1 MMQSVTYESGRNTA
15 DTIEKELFIMNK
27 LKRFSALLCAS
38 LFFMTGCSGK
48 ENSSSEETPD
58 RSIPSE
64 SSKEE
69 TTEKPSEAKTYG
81 ATVSIEDIKKS
92 YGVDDENTIMPLY
105 NVSQTE
111 EFTFNFNF
119 SYLDANVDMFE
130 FVTVHTDAECT
141 DESAIYF
148 YSDID
153 YDDDSTTVVISPMEP
168 KLKTETQSHDYV
180 YKDICTWG
188 NAPIYYLAI
197 RYDMTATEPVLLDEP
212 IIIPFTVTN
221 NVQAP
226 NAKGVVDSDGRFK
239 LEWDPVEGA
248 EKYIVYK
255 LVDSELRTGKNN
267 HPMNGS
273 KSGYK
278 GMSLLYDD
286 ETTECEFDN
295 FSGEGHGL
303 VQVGDS
309 ISGQNYNVCGEYYV
323 SAIVNGVESGLSA
336 AIPTADL
343 MLPYQPAT
351 EEGDN
356 LNRSFINSIDEIP
369 TEMEILNI
377 DGTVSKHPIIYTEG
391 VDEITG
397 DRIFNYKVAGTALK
411 GHLNIEDDSIDIS
424 DIDVADSNSG
434 NVAPEDDVDRIPDV
448 DVETIIPVDDN
459 DTPDSD
465 VPDEPDE
472 PDEPATEPPTE
483 EATEAPTEEVTEAP
497 TEKATEAETKTEETT
512 AAETPEEVTTT
523 ATVSEETKP
532 AKTDIPDENNDPE
545 LIEKQQ
551 ENTKDHISHGNSK
564 TVENAPEGVYINAES
579 AEEEWLA
586 LNLIQGNTE
595 ISVEA
600 FPSLQNPYYLVDVFN
615 KVYNQNPYILSI
627 TKYGYDYNTMT
638 FFVEYVYD
646 QATIA
651 EKQTAIANKADEVV
665 NSVITDGM
673 SDSDKV
679 LAIYDYLVHNSVY
692 DNEALE
698 AAETTNFIMDGAMLK
713 YEDSFNAVGILVNG
727 KGVCASYAYSFK
739 VLSDLCGLDAVC
751 VTGYLDGNLPH
762 AWNMV
767 KIDGQWY
774 EIDCTNNEVNSGI
787 PYYLFEADTKLAEES
802 GYSKDKD
809 FELDEVVDSY
819 VATDSSKE
827 YYSSNGLVAD
837 SAEAY
842 KECIVKNVTADTA
855 TFAVRCSSSLTQE
868 DAAKAIGL
876 AFNELGLESKL
887 STLRYGVTNGFAV
900 IILK

>member
-1 MMQSVTYESGRNTA
+1 
-15 DTIEKELFIMNK
+15 MNK
-27 LKRFSALLCAS
+27 LKRFSAVLCAS

-48 ENSSSEETPD
+48 NNSSSEETPD
-58 RSIPSE
+58 RNIPTE
-64 SSKEE
+64 NNTEE
-69 TTEKPSEAKTYG
+69 TTETERETRKYG
-81 ATVSIEDIKKS
+81 ASVSVEDIKKR

-105 NVSQTE
+105 NVTQTE

-119 SYLDANVDMFE
+119 SYLDAGVDMFE

-148 YSDID
+148 NSDID
-153 YDDDSTTVVISPMEP
+153 YDDNSTTVVISPMSP
-168 KLKTETQSHDYV
+168 TLKTETQSHDYV
-180 YKDICTWG
+180 YNDICTWG
-188 NAPIYYLAI
+188 NAPIYYLAV
-197 RYDMTATEPVLLDEP
+197 RYDMTAPEPVLLDEP
-212 IIIPFTVTN
+212 IIIPFTVSN

-239 LEWDPVEGA
+239 LVWEPVKGA

-273 KSGYK
+273 KSGYE

-286 ETTECEFDN
+286 ETTECEFDD
-295 FSGEGHGL
+295 FSGNGHGL
-303 VQVGDS
+303 VQVGDY

-343 MLPYQPAT
+343 KLPYQPAT
-351 EEGDN
+351 EEGDD

-369 TEMEILNI
+369 AEMEILNI
-377 DGTVSKHPIIYTEG
+377 DGTISKHPIIYTEG
-391 VDEITG
+391 VDDITG
-397 DRIFNYKVAGTALK
+397 DRIFNYKVAGTAIN
-411 GHLNIEDDSIDIS
+411 GHLNIENDSIDIS
-424 DIDVADSNSG
+424 DIEVSDSNSG
-434 NVAPEDDVDRIPDV
+434 NVDPEDDVDRIPDIE
-448 DVETIIPVDDN
+448 VETIIPVDDS

-465 VPDEPDE
+465 VPDTTEVPDE

-483 EATEAPTEEVTEAP
+483 EVTEEVTEATTQEA
-497 TEKATEAETKTEETT
+497 TEAATEETTEAETKAEETT
-512 AAETPEEVTTT
+512 TADETSKEEATTT
-523 ATVSEETKP
+523 TKAPNETKP
-532 AKTDIPDENNDPE
+532 EKTDVPDENNDPD

-551 ENTKDHISHGNSK
+551 DNTKDHIAHGNSK
-564 TVENAPEGVYINAES
+564 SVENAPEGVYINAES

-586 LNLIQGNTE
+586 LNLVQGNTD

-600 FPSLQNPYYLVDVFN
+600 FPSLQDPYYLVDVFN

-627 TKYGYDYNTMT
+627 TKYGYNYNTMT
-638 FFVEYVYD
+638 FTVEYVYD
-646 QATIA
+646 KATIA

-665 NSVITDGM
+665 NSIITDGM

-679 LAIYDYLVHNSVY
+679 FAIYDYLVHNSVY

-698 AAETTNFIMDGAMLK
+698 AAEATNFIMDGEMLAF
-713 YEDSFNAVGILVNG
+713 EDSFNTVGILVNG

-787 PYYLFEADTKLAEES
+787 PYYLFEADTKLAEET

-809 FELDEVVDSY
+809 FELDTVVENY
-819 VATDSSKE
+819 VATDNSKE
-827 YYSSNGLVAD
+827 YYASNGLIAD
-837 SAEAY
+837 SADSY
-842 KECIVKNVTADTA
+842 KNCIVKNVTADTA
-855 TFAVRCSSSLTQE
+855 TFAVRCTSSLTQA
-868 DAAKAIGL
+868 DAEKAIGL

-887 STLRYGVTNGFAV
+887 STLRYGIVNGFV
-900 IILK
+900 LIILK